1 MKKCRN
7 IVTGLS
13 LAFFAFTAS
22 AQTAVTDY
30 AGNYKLQDNPY
41 VKSVKLTPKDGK
53 LVMSAEGFPDS
64 ELAAGKKA
72 DEFLMESMGAT
83 ITFERVNGQV
93 SVIKID
99 AQGQVLAGQKEVTKS
114 AGDEFAGSFKM
125 SENEYVKKILI
136 AAKEGK
142 LFLSSDAGGGEPAE
156 LKPSKDA
163 DVFTA
168 TIQGYDAD
176 VIFSRTD
183 GKVAAI
189 KLSVAGGAVVLTG
202 QRD

>member
-1 MKKCRN
+1 MKKFKN
-7 IVTGLS
+7 IALGLS
-13 LAFFAFTAS
+13 MALFAFVAN
-22 AQTAVTDY
+22 AQTSVADY
-30 AGNYKLQDNPY
+30 AGNYKLQENPY
-41 VKSVKLTPKDGK
+41 VKSVKMTSKDGK
-53 LVMSAEGFPDS
+53 LVMSAEGFPDA
-64 ELAAGKKA
+64 ELATGKKA
-72 DEFLMESMGAT
+72 DEFILESMGAT

-93 SVIKID
+93 TSLKID
-99 AQGQVLAGQKEVTKS
+99 AQGQVLAGQKEASKS
-114 AGDEFAGSFKM
+114 STDEFAGSFKM
-125 SENEYVKKILI
+125 AENEYVKKILI

-142 LFLSSDAGGGEPAE
+142 LFLSSDTGGEPAE

-176 VIFSRTD
+176 IIFSRTD